1 MNYYENNMDFIDYLK
16 QHPFTPEL
24 NPFSKKFDAQTVSK
38 TMDEN
43 SLEADA
49 FLEYI
54 LMGNNQYKALFE
66 YLKTLKDNKQ
76 VPYYFVL
83 AITLINHDYMEVTK
97 IMHEQME
104 EMREKNNGVQTSLD
118 YQKVKIQTPLSDFSL
133 MPFSDAL
140 TETLD
145 LLFSFFGGIN
155 DIPQK
160 LPVLKDDFWLDDATF
175 YNLHLH
181 SEYFV
186 LLKGLYEKICFEKMT
201 VEKTGDTFY
210 MKDLYDGY
218 TLYRQLGFQRIEQ
231 NITMNMQRT
240 LGFPLRNRFMGKY
253 DIDKVSLNGN
263 DEICISYKRKSSGNL
278 YVEAFLKSF
287 LSAIQTY
294 HYHLSE
300 DFKQSLSMTAE
311 VWVILIYLTQQFV
324 EHTKELFQKYIG
336 SNNGIVPY
344 SKYQFKIRAKD
355 IVILIEKITGYDK
368 SIILEKLKLFENNGS
383 ESFWKKPLFKNGD
396 WVYIAVHS
404 LHSTMPV
411 YLIDEWLKQLFK
423 GNYDSKGT
431 LFEDSLKTE
440 IKRLC
445 NGKKFFTNV
454 LEQKKYSY
462 KDENGKKQVEE
473 IDLIWES
480 KNCIVIGE
488 VKCIDYPFTSRIANN
503 HFQVLE
509 KAALQIK
516 RKKEFFEKHKELFDI
531 KDFNK
536 QIVPCVVLN
545 YPCYSGLK
553 IDDVPVVDIG
563 LFQNYISVGG
573 LGDCSIG
580 LGLYDETTYIREKY
594 YSNEDEFSNNI
605 VKLVNDSPYLN
616 QLKTH
621 YKKIEKDLKV
631 SDKFSIKY
639 DAYENVDYKPGAEK

>member
-1 MNYYENNMDFIDYLK
+1 MDFIDYLK
-16 QHPFTPEL
+16 QHPFNSEF
-24 NPFSKKFDAQTVSK
+24 NPLSKKFDIQTVSK
-38 TMDEN
+38 TLDEN
-43 SLEADA
+43 SLEADT

-54 LMGNNQYKALFE
+54 LVGNIQYKALFE
-66 YLKTLKDNKQ
+66 YLKTLKNKDQ
-76 VPYYFVL
+76 VPYYFIL
-83 AITLINHDYMEVTK
+83 AITLINHDYMELTK
-97 IMHEQME
+97 MMHEQME
-104 EMREKNNGVQTSLD
+104 EIRMRNNGVATSLD
-118 YQKVKIQTPLSDFSL
+118 YQKVKIETPLSDFSL
-133 MPFSDAL
+133 MPFSDGL

-145 LLFSFFGGIN
+145 LLFSFFRGVS

-160 LPVLKDDFWLDDATF
+160 LPVLKDDFWLDDETF
-175 YNLHLH
+175 YKLHLR

-186 LLKGLYEKICFEKMT
+186 LLKELYERICFEKMT

-231 NITMNMQRT
+231 NITMN
-240 LGFPLRNRFMGKY
+240 
-253 DIDKVSLNGN
+253 
-263 DEICISYKRKSSGNL
+263 
-278 YVEAFLKSF
+278 LKCF
-287 LSAIQTY
+287 LSEIETY
-294 HYHLSE
+294 HYHLID
-300 DFKQSLSMTAE
+300 DFKQSLSLAAE
-311 VWVILIYLTQQFV
+311 IWVVLIYFTQKFV
-324 EHTKELFQKYIG
+324 EQTKDVFQKYIDG
-336 SNNGIVPY
+336 NNGIVPY

-368 SIILEKLKLFENNGS
+368 SLILEKLKLFENDGTK
-383 ESFWKKPLFKNGD
+383 SFWSKPLFKNGG
-396 WVYIAVHS
+396 WIYIAVHS

-423 GNYDSKGT
+423 GDYDTKGT
-431 LFEDSLKTE
+431 LFENSLKHE

-445 NGKKFFTNV
+445 NEKKFFTNV
-454 LEQKKYSY
+454 LKQKKFSY
-462 KDENGKKQVEE
+462 KDENGKKHEEE
-473 IDLIWES
+473 IDFIWES

-509 KAALQIK
+509 KATAQIK

-536 QIVPCVVLN
+536 PIVPCVILN

-573 LGDCSIG
+573 LGNCAM
-580 LGLYDETTYIREKY
+580 GLYEETTYIREKY
-594 YSNEDEFSNNI
+594 YNNEDEFSNNI
-605 VKLVNDSPYLN
+605 IQLINDSSYLN

-621 YKKIEKDLKV
+621 YKKVEKDLKV

-639 DAYENVDYKPGAEK
+639 DAYENVDYKIGAKN